1 MLVTMKIKVDII
13 VVDQNTCSNFVKNT
27 DGQVLS
33 ILLNVAENG
42 KQSINEV
49 IFLSLSI
56 LCCINKHWR

>member
-13 VVDQNTCSNFVKNT
+13 VVDQNTCSIFVKNT